1 MKNLIELYKHDRAS
15 AKVFVAMAVI
25 EISLAV
31 VMVVEL
37 VNILN
42 Q

>member
-1 MKNLIELYKHDRAS
+1 MKNLIELYKTDRQS

-25 EISLAV
+25 EISLAI

-37 VNILN
+37 VNFLN
-42 Q
+42 K